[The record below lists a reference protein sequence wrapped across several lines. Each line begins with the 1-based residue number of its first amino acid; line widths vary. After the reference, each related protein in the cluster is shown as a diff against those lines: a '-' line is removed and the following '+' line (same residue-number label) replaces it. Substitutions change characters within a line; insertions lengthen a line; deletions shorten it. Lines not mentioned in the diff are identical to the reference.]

1 MPELYYVDGF
11 AFGAMEVWHKV
22 KGGTEITRRN
32 LKLEVAHMNKT
43 TKSDRVSRRG
53 ESKTL
58 VPQNADIAELN
69 TLHGEVMAA
78 ARTSL
83 EKAIRMG
90 EILVRLKQHHGHGN
104 WEAFLTGNL
113 PFESRTASNYMGC
126 YQRRNELLK
135 SEIVSDLSL
144 SEAYRKLRSPSK
156 TPAFKKSGPPGGASD
171 ADVPR
176 DPVAGGDDMPF
187 GSLPGQNGSP
197 SLTIDLIDHGDENS
211 SIEIPPHT
219 GTIAEDSRGSQL
231 VSEPPPEKADRHPES
246 EEIALHFVNGALV
259 LDWHDG
265 LITTQRIEREF
276 RTIEERSAAL
286 PLNVQLAQQRM
297 FVAGACAINRVCGT
311 DPTDHTLKAVE
322 MALSDLRN
330 QVVGHKNFQ
339 H

>member
-1 MPELYYVDGF
+1 MPKIKKSSHVSTLAKSTALVSE
-11 AFGAMEVWHKV
+11 
-22 KGGTEITRRN
+22 
-32 LKLEVAHMNKT
+32 T
-43 TKSDRVSRRG
+43 T
-53 ESKTL
+53 
-58 VPQNADIAELN
+58 DIAELK
-69 TLHGEVMAA
+69 TLHGEIIDAVRM
-78 ARTSL
+78 SL
-83 EKAIRMG
+83 KKAIRIG
-90 EILVRLKQHHGHGN
+90 EILFRIKKTCRHGN
-104 WEAFLTGNL
+104 WHNFITEHL
-113 PFESRTASNYMGC
+113 PFDCRTASNYMGC

-197 SLTIDLIDHGDENS
+197 NLTIDLIDHGDENS

-219 GTIAEDSRGSQL
+219 GTIAEDSCGSQL

-246 EEIALHFVNGALV
+246 EEIVLHFVNGELV

-265 LITTQRIEREF
+265 LITTQRVEREF

-297 FVAGACAINRVCGT
+297 FVAGACAINRVCGA
-311 DPTDHTLKAVE
+311 DPTDNTLKAVE
-322 MALSDLRN
+322 MALTDLCN
-330 QVVGHKNFQ
+330 QVVAHKNYQ
-339 H
+339 HKR